1 MVISMSRL
9 TFFVE
14 TIVGNP
20 VVKETPYSLATH
32 THTHARV
39 SVGIPKILQ
48 QQYSL

>member
-1 MVISMSRL
+1 MSRL

-32 THTHARV
+32 THTHTV
-39 SVGIPKILQ
+39 SVGIPQILQ